1 MDDVMTIPTAP
12 GSVPLHEV
20 PLERLE
26 SEITELAAHL
36 NAAECRWLLLVA
48 EFDRRQGWS
57 TWECR
62 SCAHWL
68 NWKCGI
74 ALSAAHEKVRVA
86 HCVARLPVVRAS
98 FAAGRLSY
106 SKVRALSR
114 VATPENEESLAE
126 LALAGTASHLERIV
140 RAYRKVQRG
149 DEVDEADAL
158 HEARFLRWH
167 HDDDGSFLLQ
177 ARLSPEQGA
186 EVLKALELAREAV
199 DESSAED
206 WSTGSATAAQR
217 NADALAA
224 MAESFLAS
232 GPTSGGARDRHLVTV
247 HVDAEVL
254 AADGEG
260 RCELEEGP
268 ALAAETA
275 RRLGCDAAV
284 VGIVEDEHG
293 TPLDVGRKTRTISPG
308 LRRAL
313 RSRDQGCRFPGCT
326 NTRFVDGHHV
336 QHWAQGGVTSLAN
349 LVTLCRA
356 HHRSVHEG
364 GYAIRRTND
373 GTAPWAFL
381 RPDGAEVPAVPAPPP
396 PTDAAAIPR
405 FNDHMGVDIAPGTMP
420 AWCGERLDLGMA
432 VDGLYFQDHGLA
444 PPW

>member
-1 MDDVMTIPTAP
+1 M
-12 GSVPLHEV
+12 
-20 PLERLE
+20 
-26 SEITELAAHL
+26 
-36 NAAECRWLLLVA
+36 
-48 EFDRRQGWS
+48 
-57 TWECR
+57 
-62 SCAHWL
+62 
-68 NWKCGI
+68 
-74 ALSAAHEKVRVA
+74 
-86 HCVARLPVVRAS
+86 
-98 FAAGRLSY
+98 
-106 SKVRALSR
+106 
-114 VATPENEESLAE
+114 E
-126 LALAGTASHLERIV
+126 LALARTASHLERIV
-140 RAYRKVQRG
+140 RAYRRVQRPEEVEQANRIH
-149 DEVDEADAL
+149 DE
-158 HEARFLRWH
+158 RFLQWY
-167 HDDDGSFLLQ
+167 HDEDGSMVLR
-177 ARLSPEQGA
+177 ARLTPEQG
-186 EVLKALELAREAV
+186 VLVIAALREAAETEHDV
-199 DESSAED
+199 SAET
-206 WSTGSATAAQR
+206 SERRSRAQR

-232 GPTSGGARDRHLVTV
+232 GPTSGAGSDRHLVTV

-254 AADGEG
+254 TGDGDG

-293 TPLDVGRKTRTISPG
+293 TPLDVGRKTRTISPS

-326 NTRFVDGHHV
+326 NTRYVDGHHV

-373 GTAPWAFL
+373 GAAPWAFL
-381 RPDGAEVPAVPAPPP
+381 RPDGTEVPAVPAPPP

-405 FNDHMGVDIAPGTMP
+405 LNDDRGIDIAPGTIP

-432 VDGLYFQDHGLA
+432 VDGLYLQDHGLA
-444 PPW
+444 RPGDVDEAPSCQGVVAPGGRSRDRRAVAARCGGAAPAQ